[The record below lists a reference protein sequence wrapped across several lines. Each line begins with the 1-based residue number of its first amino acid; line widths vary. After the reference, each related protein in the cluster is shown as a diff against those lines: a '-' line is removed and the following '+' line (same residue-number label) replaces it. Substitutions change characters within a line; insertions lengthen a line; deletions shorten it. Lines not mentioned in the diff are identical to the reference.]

1 MSARF
6 EELESYVANL
16 SDDERRA
23 LGVRA
28 FEHERGVFDLI
39 QTGNAAGLLAAVQQ
53 DPAILERRNE
63 SGMTPLH
70 WAAYDSS
77 GLLFEVMTHQPS
89 SAPWAR
95 DNAGRLPLDVLRDAG
110 QHGIADKAERLT
122 YPQLFLDEKGGPV
135 GSPKIEAF
143 ALKYEALGKPA
154 AGPRYARNVEAG
166 IQGHNRRGQEGERD
180 RDDRNR

>member
-6 EELESYVANL
+6 HELESYVADL
-16 SDDERRA
+16 SEDERRA
-23 LGVRA
+23 LCARA
-28 FEHERGVFDLI
+28 FEHEHGVFDLI
-39 QTGNAAGLLAAVQQ
+39 RAGDAAGLHAAVQQ
-53 DPAILERRNE
+53 DPAILERRDE

-77 GLLFEVMTHQPS
+77 GFLFEVMTREPS

-122 YPQLFLDEKGGPV
+122 YPQLFRDEKGGPV
-135 GSPKIEAF
+135 EPEKIAAFEA
-143 ALKYEALGKPA
+143 KCEALGRPDTS
-154 AGPRYARNVEAG
+154 PSYARNPEPLAKQPASLSHG
-166 IQGHNRRGQEGERD
+166 RNMDERE
-180 RDDRNR
+180 R